1 MLGGPFGPSAPGR
14 SPVASSSRSGGS
26 SIGGQA
32 STGEPRGAHDED
44 AGTAATK
51 YGATGEIA
59 RAIGEVL
66 RGHGLDPTVVP
77 PEQVD
82 TVDGYDAV
90 VLGSAVYAGHW
101 LKPARELVARCGDA
115 LAARPV
121 WLFSSGPVGDP
132 PKPEEDPVDVA
143 EVLAAT
149 RAREHRVFAGKLVR
163 KQLAFPERAI
173 VSALRVPEGDFRDWA
188 EIKRWAAGIAAALQ
202 PGSSTEA
209 GPDNQ
214 RTS

>member
-1 MLGGPFGPSAPGR
+1 
-14 SPVASSSRSGGS
+14 VAA
-26 SIGGQA
+26 A
-32 STGEPRGAHDED
+32 S
-44 AGTAATK
+44 K

-59 RAIGEVL
+59 GAIGEVL
-66 RGHGLDPTVVP
+66 TEHGLDATVVP
-77 PEQVD
+77 CEQVD

-101 LKPARELVARCGDA
+101 RKPARALVERSGDA

-121 WLFSSGPVGDP
+121 WLFSSGPIGDP

-163 KQLAFPERAI
+163 KQLSFGDKAI
-173 VSALRVPEGDFRDWA
+173 AVALRVPEGDFRDWA
-188 EIKRWAAGIAAALQ
+188 AIKGWAAEIAAALQ
-202 PGSSTEA
+202 PE
-209 GPDNQ
+209 
-214 RTS
+214 R